1 MAVTTAVAVAAERRS
16 EAWSASVWIFP
27 ILVEILLS
35 GLVTFLLLHIR
46 A

>member
-16 EAWSASVWIFP
+16 EACSESVWIFP

-35 GLVTFLLLHIR
+35 
-46 A
+46 